1 MEKIFTWLGQYW
13 FAALISCSC
22 LIEIVPIKINPI
34 SALLKWVGEKTNEA
48 SNKKI
53 VEIATRLTNVE
64 EAQKTL
70 NKSVDQNEID
80 RIRYEVLE
88 FANSCRNGRKHTRDE
103 FLHIIALTDKY
114 EKLLEKYDL
123 ANGVFEAEYKY
134 ILSLY
139 QACQLNND
147 FL

>member
-1 MEKIFTWLGQYW
+1 MEKILSWLSQYW
-13 FAALISCSC
+13 FATLISCSC

-34 SALLKWVGEKTNEA
+34 SSLLKWVGEKTNEA

-53 VEIATRLTNVE
+53 VEIATRLTSVE
-64 EAQKTL
+64 ESQKTL

-88 FANSCRNGRKHTRDE
+88 FANTCRNGRKHTRDE

-114 EKLLEKYDL
+114 KKLLEKYDL
-123 ANGVFEAEYKY
+123 TNGVFEAEYKY

-139 QACQLNND
+139 QTCQLNND

>member
-1 MEKIFTWLGQYW
+1 MEKILSWLSQYW

-34 SALLKWVGEKTNEA
+34 SSLLKWVGEKTNET

-53 VEIATRLTNVE
+53 IEIGTRLTNVE
-64 EAQKTL
+64 AAQKAL
-70 NKSVDQNEID
+70 NQTVDQNEID

-88 FANSCRNGRKHTRDE
+88 FANSCRNGKRHTRDG

-114 EKLLEKYDL
+114 EKLLKKYDL

-139 QACQLNND
+139 QTCQLNND